1 MKTRRLTQGMV
12 EAYNSRLRI
21 RLKPLPDA
29 DYALVII
36 YSLKENKFYHSR
48 TILKVDSGLSIDQV
62 IELCEAMQ
70 META

>member
-1 MKTRRLTQGMV
+1 MKTRRLSQGMV

-36 YSLKENKFYHSR
+36 YSLKQNKFYRSR
-48 TILKVDSGLSIDQV
+48 TILKVERGLTIEQV
-62 IELCEAMQ
+62 VELCGAMEPE
-70 META
+70 MA